1 MVRSIRNQS
10 VWKYAVR
17 RMYSCWQLYLLLA
30 PAAVYLFIFN
40 YLPMYGVQIAFKNF
54 RSSMGIWG
62 SPWIGLSHF
71 ARFVSY
77 PYFLRIVWNT
87 LSINIYSLA
96 IGFPAP
102 IILALLMNEV
112 GNKSFK
118 KTVQMVTY
126 APHFIS
132 TVVICGMLLL
142 FLNKDAGVINK
153 ILEAVG
159 LMPVSFMTEAAWF
172 KTVYV
177 FSGIWQ
183 NVGWGTI
190 IYLAA
195 LSGVSPE
202 LVEAARMD
210 GANRL
215 QIIGHVNLPH
225 LMPTIIILLIM
236 RCGQLLSLGFEK
248 VWLLQNP
255 LNLEVSEIISTYVYK
270 VGLGNS
276 QFSYASAIG
285 LFNTFVNLIL
295 LTSVNAFSRYISST
309 SLW

>member
-1 MVRSIRNQS
+1 MIRVIRSQS
-10 VWKYAVR
+10 VLKFAVR
-17 RMYSCWQLYLLLA
+17 RMQSCWQLYLLLA

-71 ARFVSY
+71 QRFVSY

-87 LSINIYSLA
+87 LSINLYSLA
-96 IGFPAP
+96 VGFPAP
-102 IILALLMNEV
+102 VILALLINEV
-112 GNKSFK
+112 RNNSFK

-142 FLNKDAGVINK
+142 FLNKDAGIINK
-153 ILEAVG
+153 ILQVVG
-159 LMPVSFMTEAAWF
+159 LAPVSFMTEAAWF

-215 QIIGHVNLPH
+215 QIIGYINLPH
-225 LMPTIIILLIM
+225 LMPTILILLIM

-248 VWLLQNP
+248 IWLLQNP
-255 LNLEVSEIISTYVYK
+255 LNLEVSEVISTYVYK
-270 VGLGNS
+270 VGLENS

-295 LTSVNAFSRYISST
+295 LTSVNSFSRYVSST